1 MLEGFIGQQNI
12 PLEMVRYKEKP
23 CPKKRPSESQGKCCS
38 RPLKKIESVSF
49 GAKYKEIRGAPDICT
64 VLDPVKNN
72 YIKRLVMLAV
82 LT

>member
-1 MLEGFIGQQNI
+1 MLEGLIGQQNI

-23 CPKKRPSESQGKCCS
+23 CPKKDLQKVRGTAALGH
-38 RPLKKIESVSF
+38 LKKLKVSF
-49 GAKYKEIRGAPDICT
+49 GAKYREMRGAPDICT

-72 YIKRLVMLAV
+72 CIKRLVMLAV

>member
-1 MLEGFIGQQNI
+1 MLEGLIGQQNI
-12 PLEMVRYKEKP
+12 PLEMVRYK
-23 CPKKRPSESQGKCCS
+23 KRPSESQGNCCS

-49 GAKYKEIRGAPDICT
+49 GAKYREMRGAPDICT

-72 YIKRLVMLAV
+72 CIKRLVMLAV

>member
-23 CPKKRPSESQGKCCS
+23 CPKKDLQKVRGTVALGH
-38 RPLKKIESVSF
+38 LKKIESVSF
-49 GAKYKEIRGAPDICT
+49 GAKYREIRGAPDICT

-72 YIKRLVMLAV
+72 CIKRLVMLAV